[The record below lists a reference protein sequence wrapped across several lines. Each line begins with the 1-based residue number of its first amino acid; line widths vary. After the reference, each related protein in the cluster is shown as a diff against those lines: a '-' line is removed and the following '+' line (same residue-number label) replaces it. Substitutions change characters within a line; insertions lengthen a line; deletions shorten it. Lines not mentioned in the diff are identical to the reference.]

1 MKNNRPSTIDKPP
14 SPARARRKREI
25 AERRANILAAAHAVF
40 FERGLYRATVDEI
53 AERAEIAKGTVYLYF
68 SSKETILAYVL
79 IDGLAQMNEELSAAD
94 TTDETLPPDE
104 RVRRLA
110 QAYLGFFEAHP
121 QYLEMM
127 MASDRGNFQESVD
140 PLVYRQV
147 LERSLRGLHRL
158 TAVIDAG
165 IRIGHY
171 APGNAKEKAAMIW
184 SAVNGALVLYA
195 HPLRRDMLNVDVAT
209 LYNGVLDLMLKG
221 LRA

>member
-1 MKNNRPSTIDKPP
+1 
-14 SPARARRKREI
+14 
-25 AERRANILAAAHAVF
+25 
-40 FERGLYRATVDEI
+40 
-53 AERAEIAKGTVYLYF
+53 
-68 SSKETILAYVL
+68 
-79 IDGLAQMNEELSAAD
+79 
-94 TTDETLPPDE
+94 
-104 RVRRLA
+104 
-110 QAYLGFFEAHP
+110 
-121 QYLEMM
+121 

-165 IRIGHY
+165 IRNGHY
-171 APGNAKEKAAMIW
+171 APGNAEEKAAMIW